1 MRQVVGG
8 EGGKIFSKKR
18 WEVGHVASWLVGAR
32 GWLVGASNSLS
43 LSLSLGIQRILELEE
58 RRGKWGVVLTIGD
71 GVGVPS
77 SDVASATT
85 SGAMLLLWRHFGVD
99 IPRQRQEHAHEHR
112 TIVVLHA
119 VVLC

>member
-1 MRQVVGG
+1 LQEGKVGRFFLKK
-8 EGGKIFSKKR
+8 GGK
-18 WEVGHVASWLVGAR
+18 WVTWLVGWLVRAA
-32 GWLVGASNSLS
+32 GWLGLPIV
-43 LSLSLGIQRILELEE
+43 SLSLGIQRILELEE